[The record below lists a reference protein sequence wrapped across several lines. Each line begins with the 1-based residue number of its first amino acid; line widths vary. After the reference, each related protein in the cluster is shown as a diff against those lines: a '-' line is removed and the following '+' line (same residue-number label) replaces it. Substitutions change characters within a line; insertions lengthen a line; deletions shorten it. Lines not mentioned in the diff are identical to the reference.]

1 MITAPASG
9 SRLPRAGFPNGNAAT
24 WPHVPRSPIKG
35 QGTEKKE
42 TSMGKLRL
50 EASWCKGSR
59 NSGKVLIELDLM
71 FVFLL
76 AKLAVVALQF

>member
-1 MITAPASG
+1 
-9 SRLPRAGFPNGNAAT
+9 
-24 WPHVPRSPIKG
+24 
-35 QGTEKKE
+35 
-42 TSMGKLRL
+42 MGKLRL